1 MHVARLALAAC
12 FLACLPAR
20 AADFRE
26 ALPGYHYQFP
36 RDHFEHPGF
45 RTEWW
50 YYTGNLHARDGH
62 RYGFEL
68 VFFRSAQNRTAD
80 RNSAADHNPP
90 ANWNPSVWRV
100 DDLYLGHLAL
110 TDIDNRRFRYAKRL
124 NRAGPGIAGA
134 SFEQARIWNGNWEA
148 RWDVT
153 TGAQTLSAVAEGI
166 RLSLHLT
173 PVKAPVIH
181 GENGVSQKAEG
192 AGKASYYVSFPRL
205 AVEGVVNGVAVTG
218 LAWMDHEWFTHQLE
232 ANQQGWDWFSVQLDT
247 GAEFMLFQLRR
258 TDGSIDAFSSGTY
271 VAPDGRTTHLKHSDF
286 ALQPM
291 EYWTSPKTSARY
303 PVRWRIS
310 IPGLKVTLECAAAI
324 PDQELVDDQ
333 APTYWEGAVSYTGSA
348 TGAGYLEMTRYTKP
362 MRL

>member
-1 MHVARLALAAC
+1 LHVWPWRHVSWPVYRRGPRISAK
-12 FLACLPAR
+12 PYR
-20 AADFRE
+20 ATTTSFR
-26 ALPGYHYQFP
+26 ATISSIPDSAPNGGTTRATCTRATATGTASSWSFSD
-36 RDHFEHPGF
+36 RR
-45 RTEWW
+45 RTGRP
-50 YYTGNLHARDGH
+50 TGTLQPIITRQPTGTP
-62 RYGFEL
+62 RYGGW
-68 VFFRSAQNRTAD
+68 TT
-80 RNSAADHNPP
+80 
-90 ANWNPSVWRV
+90 
-100 DDLYLGHLAL
+100 Y
-110 TDIDNRRFRYAKRL
+110 IDNRRFRYAKRL